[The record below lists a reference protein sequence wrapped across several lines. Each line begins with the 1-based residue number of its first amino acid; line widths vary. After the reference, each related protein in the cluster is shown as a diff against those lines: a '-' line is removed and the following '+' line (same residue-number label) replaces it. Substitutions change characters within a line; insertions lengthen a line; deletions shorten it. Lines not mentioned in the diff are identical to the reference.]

1 MFFDICKWSANDFA
15 KAAGQ
20 DYEKENLTKGIEVS
34 WCYLYRNKRST
45 EFLGIEVAVSNCIS
59 FYVLQHQ
66 YQCPSS
72 YVLLYLFTFVH

>member
-1 MFFDICKWSANDFA
+1 MFFDICKWSANDFV
-15 KAAGQ
+15 KATGQ

-45 EFLGIEVAVSNCIS
+45 EFLGIEVPVSNYIS

-72 YVLLYLFTFVH
+72 